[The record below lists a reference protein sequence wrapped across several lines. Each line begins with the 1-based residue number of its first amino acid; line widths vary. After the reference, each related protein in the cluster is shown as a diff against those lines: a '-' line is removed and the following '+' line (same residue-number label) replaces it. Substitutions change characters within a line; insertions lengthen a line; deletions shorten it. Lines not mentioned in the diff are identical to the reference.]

1 MRMYLNRLVV
11 LFLITSFA
19 LSINIGCGGRQ
30 RKQIK
35 SLESRVDTL
44 QKNMETMNKNMGHI
58 QKTIDRVD
66 SLDKRVT
73 TLEQR
78 AYDIEKSKTGVIT
91 PVPVET
97 EVENPETEQ

>member
-1 MRMYLNRLVV
+1 MRLNVFRFFV
-11 LFLITSFA
+11 LLLITSFT
-19 LSINIGCGGRQ
+19 LSLAIGCGGRQ
-30 RKQIK
+30 RSQIR
-35 SLESRVDTL
+35 SLESRVETL
-44 QKNMETMNKNMGHI
+44 EKNMGTMSKNMGTI

-78 AYDIEKSKTGVIT
+78 AYDLQKSQQGTAI

-97 EVENPETEQ
+97 GEDSVEKEQ

>member
-1 MRMYLNRLVV
+1 
-11 LFLITSFA
+11 
-19 LSINIGCGGRQ
+19 
-30 RKQIK
+30 
-35 SLESRVDTL
+35 
-44 QKNMETMNKNMGHI
+44 MNKNMGTI

-78 AYDIEKSKTGVIT
+78 AYDIEKSKTGVIPT
-91 PVPVET
+91 VPVET

>member
-1 MRMYLNRLVV
+1 MRMYLNRFLV
-11 LFLITSFA
+11 LFLITSFI
-19 LSINIGCGGRQ
+19 LSIAIGCGGRQ

-35 SLESRVDTL
+35 SLKNRIDSLE
-44 QKNMETMNKNMGHI
+44 KNMETMNKNMSTI

-73 TLEQR
+73 TWEQR
-78 AYDIEKSKTGVIT
+78 AYDMEKSKTGVIT
-91 PVPVET
+91 TVPVET

>member
-1 MRMYLNRLVV
+1 MYLNRFFI
-11 LFLITSFA
+11 LFLIISFT
-19 LSINIGCGGRQ
+19 LSLAIGCGGRQ

-35 SLESRVDTL
+35 SLENRIDSL
-44 QKNMETMNKNMGHI
+44 EKNLGTMNKNMGTI

-78 AYDIEKSKTGVIT
+78 AYDIEKSKTGVIA
-91 PVPVET
+91 PIPVEP
-97 EVENPETEQ
+97 EVDSPEKEE